1 MTSGGR
7 RSTPVGAAMR
17 GGVSTLHPQRVPQVA
32 PEAVG
37 SILRSDRVF
46 RFAALAGV
54 AWLAIYALLT
64 WVTQDS
70 PTQARF
76 VGNVVYLG
84 PLLTASLTGCL
95 AAKRRWRANR
105 TGRAWLMF
113 ALANVM
119 WLTGELIWTGY
130 SYATASEVPYPSA
143 ADVFYIANYF
153 FIVPGLFFAFGQGH
167 RSRLTRAA
175 LDMTLVALG
184 LGILGWHVLVAP
196 LLEDVDGLEEL
207 VSAVYPLCD
216 VAMVVCLLSLGLS
229 GHRRLPASVHLVG
242 WSYLI
247 MAAADCGYMYG
258 TIADT
263 YGDSSW
269 LNLGF
274 EASAVV
280 LTLGGLVAM
289 RRAEPDAVSTH
300 FGRDLTII
308 PLLVAGGCAA
318 SVVALEH
325 LKAGE
330 PFGSLSV
337 AGVIVAGLLIRQH
350 LVARDR
356 TRLARQLHDALQEQE
371 RLAVTDPLTGL
382 YNRRFLQKSL
392 DIEVARARRSGHP
405 LSLVTL
411 DLDHFKRINDECG
424 HPFGDAVLVEV
435 SARLRAAARAGDV
448 VARQGGEEFAWLLP
462 EADETIAVELAER
475 LRAALSDSAVVVY
488 GARPAWITGSI
499 GVATAR
505 GEVDALLLIRDAD
518 RAMYQAK
525 ASGRDRVIRSSSGTA
540 A

>member
-1 MTSGGR
+1 MTIGGR
-7 RSTPVGAAMR
+7 AW
-17 GGVSTLHPQRVPQVA
+17 GGVSTLAPRRVPSVA
-32 PEAVG
+32 PAAVV
-37 SILRSDRVF
+37 SILRSDRVL
-46 RFAALAGV
+46 RLAAWAGV
-54 AWLAIYALLT
+54 GWLGIYAFLT

-84 PLLTASLTGCL
+84 PVLTASLAGCL
-95 AAKRRWRANR
+95 AAARRWRANR

-113 ALANVM
+113 ALANIM

-153 FIVPGLFFAFGQGH
+153 FILPGLFLAFGQGH

-196 LLEDVDGLEEL
+196 QIKGVDGLEGL
-207 VSAVYPLCD
+207 LSAVYPLCD
-216 VAMVVCLLSLGLS
+216 IAMVVCLLSLGLS
-229 GHRRLPASVHLVG
+229 GHRLLPASVRLVG

-247 MAAADCGYMYG
+247 MAAVDCGYMYG
-258 TIADT
+258 TIAGT

-269 LNLGF
+269 LNLGYQ
-274 EASAVV
+274 ASAVM
-280 LTLGGLVAM
+280 LTLGGLVAS
-289 RRAEPDAVSTH
+289 RTAEPDAVSTH
-300 FGRDLTII
+300 FGRDLTIV
-308 PLLVAGGCAA
+308 PLLLAGGCAGV
-318 SVVALEH
+318 VVALEN

-330 PFGSLSV
+330 PFGSLV
-337 AGVIVAGLLIRQH
+337 IAGVIVAGLLIRQH

-356 TRLARQLHDALQEQE
+356 TRLARQLHEALEEQE

-382 YNRRFLQKSL
+382 HNRRFLQNSL
-392 DIEVARARRSGHP
+392 DLEVARARRSGRP

-424 HPFGDAVLVEV
+424 HPAGDAVLVEV
-435 SARLRAAARAGDV
+435 AARLRAAARAGDV

-462 EADETIAVELAER
+462 ETDETTAVELAER
-475 LRAALSDSAVVVY
+475 LRAALSDSAIEVD
-488 GARPAWITGSI
+488 GARPTRITGSL

-505 GEVDALLLIRDAD
+505 GKVDGPLLVREAD
-518 RAMYQAK
+518 RAMYRAK